1 MLSQKE
7 LSVLQDI
14 CRLYEEM
21 YAHREIFEKKY
32 FKYEIEELRKI
43 LDKLTFEDHKK
54 SVNKKGIRN
63 SILAL
68 HSTNEVR
75 NFYEKYLNYDH
86 SSQEAKKK
94 CIKSITLQELT
105 YLYNIIYSSPLRS
118 NVRKNEVLDLIEKY
132 FEGIDRALNMKP

>member
-14 CRLYEEM
+14 CKFYEVMYSHKEM
-21 YAHREIFEKKY
+21 FDKKY
-32 FKYEIEELRKI
+32 FKYEMEEVRKI
-43 LDKLTFEDHKK
+43 LDKLTFEDNKK

-63 SILAL
+63 SILVI
-68 HSTNEVR
+68 HSINEVR

-86 SSQEAKKK
+86 SSQEDKKK

-105 YLYNIIYSSPLRS
+105 YLYNIIYTSPLRS